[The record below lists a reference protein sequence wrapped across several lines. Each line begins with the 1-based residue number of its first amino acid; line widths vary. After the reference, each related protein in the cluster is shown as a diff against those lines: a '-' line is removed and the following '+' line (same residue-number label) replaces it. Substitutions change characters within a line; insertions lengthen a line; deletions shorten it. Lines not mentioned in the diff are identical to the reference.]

1 MNSDAIERAA
11 LILSDARLRRV
22 RTAGLPEDCR
32 PRDEAEAYA
41 VQDALHQRLSG
52 AGAGEVVG
60 HKIGCTT
67 AVMQRYL
74 NIDNPCAG
82 GVFAATV
89 HHDRTALR
97 HGLFLRPGVECEIA
111 VRLADDLPAAGAP
124 YTSESVAHAVASC
137 MAAIEIVDDRYE
149 DFRALDAPTLIA
161 DDFFNA
167 GCVLGPPLEDWRELD
182 LADLSGRM
190 AIDGREVGSGK
201 GADILG
207 HPLEAL
213 AWLANAMIARDRQL
227 AAGEFVLL
235 GSIVQT
241 VWVNRDDRVEVAIDG
256 LGGAGLQFD

>member
-1 MNSDAIERAA
+1 MNSEAIERAA
-11 LILSDARLRRV
+11 EVLSTARLRRA
-22 RTAGLPEDCR
+22 RLGGLPDDCR
-32 PRDEAEAYA
+32 PGSEAEAYA
-41 VQDALHQRLSG
+41 VQDTLHRRLSA

-74 NIDNPCAG
+74 GIDNPCAG

-89 HHDRTALR
+89 QHDRTGLR
-97 HGLFLRPGVECEIA
+97 RDVFVRPGVECEIA

-124 YTSESVAHAVASC
+124 YTRDSVAGAVASC

-167 GCVLGPPLEDWRELD
+167 GCVLGPPLEDWRALD
-182 LADLSGRM
+182 LAEISGRM
-190 AIDGREVGSGK
+190 VINGREVASGK

-213 AWLANAMIARDRQL
+213 AWLANAMIARERHL
-227 AAGEFVLL
+227 AAGAFVLL

-241 VWVNRDDRVEVAIDG
+241 VWLGPDDRVEVAIDG
-256 LGGAGLQFD
+256 LGGAGLQLH

>member
-1 MNSDAIERAA
+1 MDSDAIERAA
-11 LILSDARLRRV
+11 QLLSNARLRRA
-22 RTAGLPEDCR
+22 RFKSLPEDCR
-32 PRDEAEAYA
+32 PRSEAEAYA
-41 VQDALHQRLSG
+41 VQDALHTRLSE

-67 AVMQRYL
+67 EVMQRYL
-74 NIDNPCAG
+74 GIDNPCAG
-82 GVFAATV
+82 GVLAATV
-89 HHDRTALR
+89 HHDRTGLR
-97 HGLFLRPGVECEIA
+97 HDAFFRPGVECEIA

-124 YTSESVAHAVASC
+124 YTRDSVADAVGTC

-167 GCVLGPPLEDWRELD
+167 GCVLGPPLEDWRALD
-182 LADLSGRM
+182 LATLSGRM
-190 AIDGREVGSGK
+190 LINGREVGTSK

-227 AAGEFVLL
+227 AAGAFVLL

-241 VWVNRDDRVEVAIDG
+241 AWVDVDDRIEVAIDR
-256 LGGAGLQFD
+256 LGGAGLQLN